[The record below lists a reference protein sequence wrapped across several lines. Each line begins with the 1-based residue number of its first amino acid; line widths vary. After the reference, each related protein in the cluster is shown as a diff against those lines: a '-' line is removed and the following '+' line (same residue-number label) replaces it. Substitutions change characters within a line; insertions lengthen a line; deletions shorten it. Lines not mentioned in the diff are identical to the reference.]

1 MKQHIRIV
9 AVVVVSAMSLV
20 ASIAMRAQ
28 SEARW
33 GFTAGANYNEIH
45 FKQSDILNTDPAFS
59 PMAGVT
65 GELNIPGIGF
75 SVDASLLYSMR
86 SGKINYGERK
96 VWSSLGLANET
107 CQMHYVDLPVHLK
120 FKYQKLNGFENK
132 LMPMIFVGP
141 TFSFMAG
148 SNLKDVNSYS
158 PVSVYLHFGVG
169 AEIVRRVQVTAGFGF
184 SIGETF
190 HTKLLDENVAKN
202 RTWNATVTYY
212 LK

>member
-1 MKQHIRIV
+1 
-9 AVVVVSAMSLV
+9 
-20 ASIAMRAQ
+20 
-28 SEARW
+28 
-33 GFTAGANYNEIH
+33 
-45 FKQSDILNTDPAFS
+45 
-59 PMAGVT
+59 
-65 GELNIPGIGF
+65 
-75 SVDASLLYSMR
+75 
-86 SGKINYGERK
+86 
-96 VWSSLGLANET
+96 
-107 CQMHYVDLPVHLK
+107 
-120 FKYQKLNGFENK
+120 
-132 LMPMIFVGP
+132 MIFVGP